1 MTAADVV
8 IPLQEECA
16 DSSRTDTR
24 PHYRFFFLNSILCRT
39 ETADAS
45 FRPSDV
51 FVGRDPPPRGT
62 ATLGDASR
70 IVDDATAP
78 TFSADVDRD
87 CPIFNTFGVLSGGVL
102 IDPNTRCFVDFVDDA
117 VVAPAMSQATDDDN
131 VAHYESLAY
140 AKIRAEGAMCLC
152 SSIEPLNAPGTRDT
166 PLSWPR
172 SLRLAQPVDA
182 RVLALRN
189 VYRVLRRCVAGAPVD
204 RETLTFLEVYRCHLK
219 SKRPTARFMT
229 ENIPFRFQH
238 GGRAVLL
245 QHHNDGDDDGGE
257 EEGERECEEVEA
269 NDKTR
274 KSGNGGGGSG
284 SRRSSSE
291 GRPIPTGG
299 SPFSEFHTFT
309 GLPKMA
315 SVKHE
320 EKVVTTPGHEYAMRL
335 EMRLQRLVRP
345 QRDNLSIGKRPRCHP
360 EATEFQTLWWTFLRY
375 VPLIRVCPSPAPNA
389 EGRTEWYLA
398 DDSDVKYR
406 NEVLEFEAA
415 RAGGGGPRWSITA
428 IADAWDWLLR
438 HDRERLL
445 RRLARLKRCVEKLQL

>member
-1 MTAADVV
+1 
-8 IPLQEECA
+8 
-16 DSSRTDTR
+16 
-24 PHYRFFFLNSILCRT
+24 
-39 ETADAS
+39 
-45 FRPSDV
+45 
-51 FVGRDPPPRGT
+51 
-62 ATLGDASR
+62 
-70 IVDDATAP
+70 
-78 TFSADVDRD
+78 
-87 CPIFNTFGVLSGGVL
+87 
-102 IDPNTRCFVDFVDDA
+102 
-117 VVAPAMSQATDDDN
+117 
-131 VAHYESLAY
+131 
-140 AKIRAEGAMCLC
+140 MCLC

-172 SLRLAQPVDA
+172 SLRLAQSADA

-189 VYRVLRRCVAGAPVD
+189 VYRVLRRCVVGAPAD
-204 RETLTFLEVYRCHLK
+204 RETLLFLEVYRCHLK

-245 QHHNDGDDDGGE
+245 QHHNDGNDVGGDG
-257 EEGERECEEVEA
+257 GERECEEAEA
-269 NDKTR
+269 SENTR
-274 KSGNGGGGSG
+274 KSGNGGGGGGGGGRGS
-284 SRRSSSE
+284 SRRGGDE

-345 QRDNLSIGKRPRCHP
+345 QHGSLSIGKRPRRHP

-375 VPLIRVCPSPAPNA
+375 VPLLRVCPSPAPNA

-398 DDSDVKYR
+398 DDHDVKYR
-406 NEVLEFEAA
+406 KEVLEFEAA

-428 IADAWDWLLR
+428 IADAWDWLLL

-445 RRLARLKRCVEKLQL
+445 RRLVRLKRCVGKLQL